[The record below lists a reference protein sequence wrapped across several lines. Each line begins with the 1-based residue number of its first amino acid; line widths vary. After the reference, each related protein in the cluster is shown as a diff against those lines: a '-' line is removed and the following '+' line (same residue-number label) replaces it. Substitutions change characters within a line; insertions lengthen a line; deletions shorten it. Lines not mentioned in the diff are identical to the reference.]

1 MVFVSNTIN
10 YSTVQYST
18 AQCSAVQY
26 MLYFLGFSTPEQGGK
41 GDVEFSAVQCSAVQ
55 CSAV

>member
-1 MVFVSNTIN
+1 MVFVSNTIK

-18 AQCSAVQY
+18 VQCSAVQCSAVQCSAIQC

-41 GDVEFSAVQCSAVQ
+41 GDVEFN
-55 CSAV
+55 